1 MSAQNAAVAQP
12 ATNEAPVMTEEQRK
26 FITEN
31 PQIVIDAANKAI
43 RRYQIRKA
51 VVTVGVVGVI
61 GLIAYGAFRLK
72 KAAG

>member
-1 MSAQNAAVAQP
+1 MSAQNAAVAT
-12 ATNEAPVMTEEQRK
+12 AANEAPVMTEEQRK